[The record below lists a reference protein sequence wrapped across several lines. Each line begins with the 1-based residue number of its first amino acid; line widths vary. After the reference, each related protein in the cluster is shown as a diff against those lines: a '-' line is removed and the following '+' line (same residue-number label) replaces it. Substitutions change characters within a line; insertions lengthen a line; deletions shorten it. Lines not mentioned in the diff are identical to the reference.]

1 MILEWSGWKCQG
13 YYIHV
18 LDINDFNTLKYLVI
32 FLHVCKYW
40 STKSLEMTNYTNNE
54 NYKYRNVFFV
64 RILFIQIPAVNIS
77 RSTAW
82 CRMAFEAV
90 DTLDARVVRPI

>member
-32 FLHVCKYW
+32 FLHVYKYW

-54 NYKYRNVFFV
+54 NYKYRNVFLYV
-64 RILFIQIPAVNIS
+64 YCLFKYL
-77 RSTAW
+77 R
-82 CRMAFEAV
+82 
-90 DTLDARVVRPI
+90 